1 MPSNLFT
8 NSFLTKNRNSAA
20 EEEVEAEAAAEVVAL
35 EVVLVALVAAA
46 AVEIRQRFAPQFTS
60 LSCLLNLIPQVAVP
74 KTAVGVVIGKGGDMI
89 KKIQSETG
97 ARVQFHQGREDG
109 PGDRRCILSGTPGQV
124 AEAKQRIEELIDSV
138 SVSVFLDNPSL
149 FQFEKTNF

>member
-1 MPSNLFT
+1 
-8 NSFLTKNRNSAA
+8 
-20 EEEVEAEAAAEVVAL
+20 
-35 EVVLVALVAAA
+35 
-46 AVEIRQRFAPQFTS
+46 
-60 LSCLLNLIPQVAVP
+60 
-74 KTAVGVVIGKGGDMI
+74 VVIGKGGDMI

-138 SVSVFLDNPSL
+138 SVSVSSSL
-149 FQFEKTNF
+149 MDSQNYLIIY